1 MRWSGLVL
9 GLAVLSLGGCHQGTS
24 ELDYPATQRRFV
36 DLNRECLRA
45 YRAGVNEIQRSI
57 AFNACNKARTS
68 FAANSPI
75 RGWLGRIETI
85 STNQGAD
92 VVSLRVATSVDGF
105 DVGYRTVNNR
115 VSDLGSGSLITPDN
129 PLFSVLAGMQ
139 EGEVVEFDGDF
150 LQDPS
155 GERGVWESSL
165 TEAGS
170 MEEPGFNLRFTAI
183 RRPSATKT
191 ATPGNEIQAVP
202 ATRTLPTKP
211 SMGEAQKSVL
221 PGDGV
226 QSEEIAGERQPY
238 GKTRSQL
245 LRLGYQPEVETTESL
260 PHSVDGDPALC
271 GNAGCRIP
279 WTRGTQSM
287 CVGVTVNDN
296 LEESAWSSQA
306 DPGPCT

>member
-1 MRWSGLVL
+1 MRWSRLVL
-9 GLAVLSLGGCHQGTS
+9 VSVVLSLGACHQGTS
-24 ELDYPATQRRFV
+24 ELDYPASQRKFV
-36 DLNRECLRA
+36 ELNRECLVA
-45 YRAGVNEIQRSI
+45 YRAGANQIQRSM
-57 AFNACNKARTS
+57 AFNTCNKARTT

-92 VVSLRVATSVDGF
+92 VVSLRIATSVDGF

-115 VSDLGSGSLITPDN
+115 VSDVGSGSLITPDN
-129 PLFSVLAGMQ
+129 SLFSVLAGMQ

-183 RRPSATKT
+183 RRSSVTKT
-191 ATPGNEIQAVP
+191 AIAGNEIQAVQ
-202 ATRTLPTKP
+202 ATSTLSTKP

-245 LRLGYQPEVETTESL
+245 LRLGYQPEVESTESL
-260 PHSVDGDPALC
+260 PNSVDGDPALC
-271 GNAGCRIP
+271 GNAGCQIP
-279 WTRGTQSM
+279 WTRGTQYM

>member
-1 MRWSGLVL
+1 
-9 GLAVLSLGGCHQGTS
+9 
-24 ELDYPATQRRFV
+24 
-36 DLNRECLRA
+36 
-45 YRAGVNEIQRSI
+45 VNEIQRSI
-57 AFNACNKARTS
+57 AFNTCNKARTT
-68 FAANSPI
+68 FAADSPI
-75 RGWLGRIETI
+75 KGWLGRIQTI

-92 VVSLRVATSVDGF
+92 VVLLRITTSVDGF

-115 VSDLGSGSLITPDN
+115 VSDAGSGSLITPGN
-129 PLFSVLAGMQ
+129 PIFSVLAGMQ

-183 RRPSATKT
+183 RRPDATKT
-191 ATPGNEIQAVP
+191 AIADNEIQAVQATGTLP
-202 ATRTLPTKP
+202 ATP
-211 SMGEAQKSVL
+211 STGEAQKSAL
-221 PGDGV
+221 QGARV
-226 QSEEIAGERQPY
+226 QSEEIAGGRQPY
-238 GKTRSQL
+238 EKTRSQL

-271 GNAGCRIP
+271 GNAGCQIP

-287 CVGVTVNDN
+287 CVGVTVDDN

>member
-9 GLAVLSLGGCHQGTS
+9 GLAVLSVGGCRQGTS

-45 YRAGVNEIQRSI
+45 YRAGVNEIQRSV
-57 AFNACNKARTS
+57 AFNTCNKARTA
-68 FAANSPI
+68 FAANGPI
-75 RGWLGRIETI
+75 SGWVGRIQAI
-85 STNQGAD
+85 STSQGAD
-92 VVSLRVATSVDGF
+92 VVSLRIATSVDGF
-105 DVGYRTVNNR
+105 DVGYRTVSNR
-115 VSDLGSGSLITPDN
+115 VSDIGSGSLITPDN
-129 PLFSVLAGMQ
+129 PLFSALAGMQ

-183 RRPSATKT
+183 RRPGATKPASAGSERQTAQAPSNLPATPPTREVQKSATK
-191 ATPGNEIQAVP
+191 
-202 ATRTLPTKP
+202 
-211 SMGEAQKSVL
+211 
-221 PGDGV
+221 GDPV
-226 QSEEIAGERQPY
+226 RSEEIAGGRQPY
-238 GKTRSQL
+238 RTTKSQL
-245 LRLGYQPEVETTESL
+245 LRLGYQPEARATESL

-271 GNAGCRIP
+271 GNAGCQIP

-287 CVGVTVNDN
+287 CVAATVNDD

>member
-9 GLAVLSLGGCHQGTS
+9 VSMVLTLGACHRGAG
-24 ELDYPATQRRFV
+24 ELDYPATQRKFV
-36 DLNRECLRA
+36 ELNRECLVA
-45 YRAGVNEIQRSI
+45 YRAGVNEIQRST
-57 AFNACNKARTS
+57 AFNACNKARTT
-68 FAANSPI
+68 FAANGPI
-75 RGWLGRIETI
+75 RGWLGRIQTI

-92 VVSLRVATSVDGF
+92 VVSLRIATSVDGF

-115 VSDLGSGSLITPDN
+115 LSDVGSGSLITPNN
-129 PLFSVLAGMQ
+129 PLFPVLAGMQ

-183 RRPSATKT
+183 RRPGDSKT
-191 ATPGNEIQAVP
+191 ASARSEIH
-202 ATRTLPTKP
+202 
-211 SMGEAQKSVL
+211 
-221 PGDGV
+221 GV
-226 QSEEIAGERQPY
+226 QATDTPPTTPFTEDAQNSAIQGDRVQSVEITDERQPY
-238 GKTRSQL
+238 GRTRSQL
-245 LRLGYQPEVETTESL
+245 LRLGYQPAAGATESL

-271 GNAGCRIP
+271 GNAGCQIP
-279 WTRGTQSM
+279 WTKGGQSM
-287 CVGVTVNDN
+287 CVSATVNDD

-306 DPGPCT
+306 TPGPCT